1 MIQME
6 SSVVSNNHM
15 KNDTVNEPKSV
26 ENSMNMSMSC
36 NILSSESLSAS
47 SSMNNFNKNKNNN
60 INTNNNNNN
69 NININ
74 TNQPEQKICQMLDEN
89 NNLMPKMNYNN
100 QQNLTN
106 NSMLSVGGSNESICG
121 DHDDPNF
128 NDFSSKTNLIVNYL
142 PQNMTQ
148 EEIKSLFSSIGQVDS
163 CKLIKD
169 KLSGQ
174 SLGYAFVNF
183 AKPEDADK
191 AIATLNG
198 MRLQNKTIKVS
209 LARPSSDSIKNA
221 NLYVC
226 GLPKEF
232 TQTDLEKM
240 FNQFGAIISS
250 KILTD
255 PKTGVSKGVGFVR
268 FDQRIEA
275 ENAINTLNNKI
286 HENIAE
292 PLIVKFANSP
302 TSIKSVMGLPLAP
315 FVPMSR
321 GFFQPYRQSTN
332 SNYRYSPMSAYCP
345 ETTMLQQQQMSGMIT
360 PTTNS
365 LSLSNSLNCG
375 VSSTPG
381 SIVVPILTQQ
391 QQQQQQQATPI
402 QGQPLTAS
410 PPTTSISNTSLS
422 SVNYSG
428 WCIFVYNLGPESD
441 ESILWQL
448 FGPFGAVQSV
458 KIIRDV
464 QTYKCKGFGFITMT
478 NYEEAVT
485 AINCLNGL
493 NLQNRILQVSF
504 KTSKPFF

>member
-6 SSVVSNNHM
+6 NSADFKIPVIESKTTSSSSSSTSSTDYQITTEAQQQQQM
-15 KNDTVNEPKSV
+15 KNE
-26 ENSMNMSMSC
+26 
-36 NILSSESLSAS
+36 
-47 SSMNNFNKNKNNN
+47 
-60 INTNNNNNN
+60 
-69 NININ
+69 
-74 TNQPEQKICQMLDEN
+74 KIQMIDEN
-89 NNLMPKMNYNN
+89 NNLI
-100 QQNLTN
+100 LTN
-106 NSMLSVGGSNESICG
+106 NQSNFICQQDQQQQQQG
-121 DHDDPNF
+121 VENSSLCGEDEMNE
-128 NDFSSKTNLIVNYL
+128 FSSKTNLIVNYL

-183 AKPEDADK
+183 SRSDDADK

-232 TQTDLEKM
+232 SQADLEQM
-240 FNQFGAIISS
+240 FNPFGVIISS

-275 ENAINTLNNKI
+275 ENAINTLNNKL
-286 HENIAE
+286 HENISE

-315 FVPMSR
+315 FVPMTR
-321 GFFQPYRQSTN
+321 GFFQPYRQTSN
-332 SNYRYSPMSAYCP
+332 SNYRYSPMSATYCP
-345 ETTMLQQQQMSGMIT
+345 ETNMIQQQQLSNMIT
-360 PTTNS
+360 PTNNS
-365 LSLSNSLNCG
+365 LSLTSSLNCPSTSAAG
-375 VSSTPG
+375 VSTNQS
-381 SIVVPILTQQ
+381 SIVLPIIPQPQQ
-391 QQQQQQQATPI
+391 PTTPI
-402 QGQPLTAS
+402 QAQSGIGLNAS
-410 PPTTSISNTSLS
+410 PPSTSLSNTSLS

-464 QTYKCKGFGFITMT
+464 QTQKCKGFGFITMT
-478 NYEEAVT
+478 NYDEAVT

>member
-1 MIQME
+1 MIKIDN
-6 SSVVSNNHM
+6 VANLDLNN
-15 KNDTVNEPKSV
+15 VNSTG
-26 ENSMNMSMSC
+26 
-36 NILSSESLSAS
+36 SLSQPNTTTITTTTDTS
-47 SSMNNFNKNKNNN
+47 ISTNK
-60 INTNNNNNN
+60 
-69 NININ
+69 
-74 TNQPEQKICQMLDEN
+74 QQLDEN
-89 NNLMPKMNYNN
+89 NNLMLQATASNGPTSSNGSYP
-100 QQNLTN
+100 
-106 NSMLSVGGSNESICG
+106 SMMMPEQEATEIC
-121 DHDDPNF
+121 DQDNANF
-128 NDFSSKTNLIVNYL
+128 NDFTSRTNLIVNYL

-183 AKPEDADK
+183 ANPDDADK
-191 AIATLNG
+191 AMATLNG

-232 TQTDLEKM
+232 SQADLEQM
-240 FNQFGAIISS
+240 FNPFGVIISS

-255 PKTGVSKGVGFVR
+255 PKSGVSKGVGFVR
-268 FDQRIEA
+268 FDQRMEA
-275 ENAINTLNNKI
+275 ENAINTLNNKL
-286 HENIAE
+286 HENIPE

-315 FVPMSR
+315 FVPISR

-332 SNYRYSPMSAYCP
+332 SSYRYSPMSAYCHD
-345 ETTMLQQQQMSGMIT
+345 TSMLQQQQQQQQQISGMIT
-360 PTTNS
+360 PTGNS
-365 LSLSNSLNCG
+365 LSLSNSLTCG
-375 VSSTPG
+375 VSSAPA
-381 SIVVPILTQQ
+381 SIVLPILPQATQPQQ
-391 QQQQQQQATPI
+391 QQVTSQQGTPI
-402 QGQPLTAS
+402 QQGQNCLSLATS
-410 PPTTSISNTSLS
+410 PPTTSMSSSSLS

-458 KIIRDV
+458 KVIRDV
-464 QTYKCKGFGFITMT
+464 QTHKCKGFGFITMT

>member
-1 MIQME
+1 MIKID
-6 SSVVSNNHM
+6 NA
-15 KNDTVNEPKSV
+15 P
-26 ENSMNMSMSC
+26 
-36 NILSSESLSAS
+36 
-47 SSMNNFNKNKNNN
+47 
-60 INTNNNNNN
+60 INTHLELNNNNNDSMTNMMSCN
-69 NININ
+69 NLLSTDSSSSMSKMQQNAIQI
-74 TNQPEQKICQMLDEN
+74 DEN
-89 NNLMPKMNYNN
+89 NNLINGSSYP
-100 QQNLTN
+100 
-106 NSMLSVGGSNESICG
+106 SMMMSEQEAAAMCG
-121 DHDDPNF
+121 DPDSPNF
-128 NDFSSKTNLIVNYL
+128 NDFTSQTNLIVNYL

-148 EEIKSLFSSIGQVDS
+148 EEIKSLFASIGQVDS

-169 KLSGQ
+169 KLSAQ

-183 AKPEDADK
+183 TNPDDADK

-226 GLPKEF
+226 GLPKDF
-232 TQTDLEKM
+232 SQANLEQM
-240 FNQFGAIISS
+240 FNPFGVIISS

-275 ENAINTLNNKI
+275 ETAINTLNNKL
-286 HENIAE
+286 HENIPE

-302 TSIKSVMGLPLAP
+302 TSIKSVMGIPLAP
-315 FVPMSR
+315 FVPISR
-321 GFFQPYRQSTN
+321 GFFQPYRQSA
-332 SNYRYSPMSAYCP
+332 SSSYRYSPMSGYCHD
-345 ETTMLQQQQMSGMIT
+345 TSLIHHQQQLAAGMMT
-360 PTTNS
+360 PTGNS
-365 LSLSNSLNCG
+365 LSLSSSLNCG
-375 VSSTPG
+375 VSSAPT
-381 SIVVPILTQQ
+381 SIVLPILPQQ
-391 QQQQQQQATPI
+391 QQTLQQQQLQQQSLPLTAQQGTPI
-402 QGQPLTAS
+402 QTQSGIGLTAS
-410 PPTTSISNTSLS
+410 PPATSMSNSSLS

-464 QTYKCKGFGFITMT
+464 QTQKCKGFGFITMT